1 MLLGLDTEQRL
12 PEESR
17 NFAFKHNKPLAN
29 LAFSFPSSSLNFPF
43 VLCVYMSVCI
53 CVGDGWTTNL

>member
-17 NFAFKHNKPLAN
+17 NFAFKHKPLAN
-29 LAFSFPSSSLNFPF
+29 LAFSFPSSSFNFPF
-43 VLCVYMSVCI
+43 VLFVYVSVC
-53 CVGDGWTTNL
+53 VSV